1 MVNLIIASSQK
12 DKVRPWVDTLEPLYP
27 LVFLD
32 NIEQFLCENEH
43 NEKILLILDALLI
56 TDSDQLSLI
65 CQSFYKVLV
74 LNENRSS
81 NQKIQYIYDGA
92 WGYSDYSINKQL
104 IMRTVESIIKN
115 EVWLERHL
123 IPQLLQGVIA
133 KNSLL
138 KSDEEFNTETLKT
151 LSILTPREIEVT
163 RLVYRG
169 DDIDFISHSLNI
181 SSRTVKA
188 HLGAVYRKLNVP
200 DRFRLI
206 VLLKNID
213 VGHLSN
219 VEGFFEANETG

>member
-12 DKVRPWVDTLEPLYP
+12 DKVRLWSDTLEPLYP
-27 LVFLD
+27 LFFLD

-43 NEKILLILDALLI
+43 NEKTLLILDASLI

-74 LNENRSS
+74 LNEDRSS
-81 NQKIQYIYDGA
+81 DQKIQYIYDGA
-92 WGYSDYSINKQL
+92 WGYSDYSVNKQL
-104 IMRTVESIIKN
+104 IMRTIESIINN

-123 IPQLLQGVIA
+123 IPQMLQNIVV

-138 KSDEEFNTETLKT
+138 NSDEECKTETLKR
-151 LSILTPREIEVT
+151 LSILTHREIEVT
-163 RLVYRG
+163 KLVYHG
-169 DDIDFISHSLNI
+169 NDIDSISHSLNI

-188 HLGAVYRKLNVP
+188 HLSAVYRKLNVP

-206 VLLKNID
+206 IFLKNID

-219 VEGFFEANETG
+219 VEVFLEANEIS